1 MRRGRVDR
9 GEGEKAGVVTGV
21 TEGVTATTVGT
32 YCSYST
38 PGERSGRGLSGV
50 TTRMTATVGV
60 GLGIGTAVRAAGAA
74 GARTGVGVGGAGA
87 AGTTV
92 RAAGATGART
102 GVDVGGGGA
111 AGTNTSV
118 GAGTGV
124 TIRATVCF
132 VVRQLERMRSAAPA
146 TEAKASNRLK
156 RPESY
161 LPPAASHRAGSENRR
176 FESRR
181 RAIRSASKNG
191 RAARDRKDIPVQVR
205 DGAATNVPRSE
216 KKSRARCRSRAR
228 EGDGTRRSP
237 CARGRSRSAREP
249 TTA

>member
-74 GARTGVGVGGAGA
+74 GG
-87 AGTTV
+87 
-92 RAAGATGART
+92 RT
-102 GVDVGGGGA
+102 GVDVGGAGA

-124 TIRATVCF
+124 TMRATVCF
-132 VVRQLERMRSAAPA
+132 VVRQLGRMRSAAPT
-146 TEAKASNRLK
+146 TEAKTSNRLK

-161 LPPAASHRAGSENRR
+161 PPPASLTPILSL
-176 FESRR
+176 
-181 RAIRSASKNG
+181 
-191 RAARDRKDIPVQVR
+191 
-205 DGAATNVPRSE
+205 PRSRTRPNGP
-216 KKSRARCRSRAR
+216 SSLIYRAV
-228 EGDGTRRSP
+228 DQ
-237 CARGRSRSAREP
+237 
-249 TTA
+249 